1 MGYKVTDETIRL
13 NSQVNDLT
21 WQERK
26 LNKMASDLDAEIKRK
41 MVQYGDLMLAL
52 GEVRTLLRWKEEEL
66 EKAVNS

>member
-1 MGYKVTDETIRL
+1 MTDETIRL
-13 NSQVNDLT
+13 NSQVNELT

-26 LNKMASDLDAEIKRK
+26 LNKMASDLDDEIKRK
-41 MVQYGDLMLAL
+41 MVQHADLMLAL

>member
-1 MGYKVTDETIRL
+1 MTDETIRL